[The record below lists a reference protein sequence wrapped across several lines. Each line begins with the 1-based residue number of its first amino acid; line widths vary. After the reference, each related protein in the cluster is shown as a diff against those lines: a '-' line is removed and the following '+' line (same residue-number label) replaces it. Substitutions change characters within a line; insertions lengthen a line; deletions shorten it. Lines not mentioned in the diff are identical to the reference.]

1 MKKHNII
8 ALIGVL
14 ALTANLLIPG
24 LAFGQTQT
32 GTLGVDCPT
41 PGGTSAP
48 TPPGTVTFDTVT
60 ASSSAQ
66 SSYDSAVDD
75 DTELPSSNLLS
86 VVDADSGGVDGCQ
99 AGNGFYVEA
108 AVTSDCDD
116 GAPVVLGLCHGVDP
130 VSYNIPASSMLIIT
144 TDENVDLLGL
154 SDPVDAG
161 TATVDRA
168 TTTGNETTG
177 TDIVSDVDYT
187 ADDLFE
193 TAATY
198 STYGDPLSAAVTVLD
213 SSGIGW
219 NGTVYTGVAIA
230 IIDGIAAYQAQGT
243 YTGTITYSLTS
254 T

>member
-24 LAFGQTQT
+24 LAFGQQT
-32 GTLGVDCPT
+32 GILGVDCPA

-48 TPPGTVTFDTVT
+48 TPPSTVTFDSLP

-66 SSYDSAVDD
+66 SSYDSLLDNSNP
-75 DTELPSSNLLS
+75 LPAANLLS
-86 VVDADSGGVDGCQ
+86 VADADSGGVNGCQ
-99 AGNGFYVEA
+99 AGNGFFVEA
-108 AVTSDCDD
+108 AVTSDCDP
-116 GAPVVLGLCHGVDP
+116 GAPVVLGLCHGVSP
-130 VSYNIPASSMLIIT
+130 ELYSIPASSLRVIT
-144 TDENVDLLGL
+144 TDENVDLSGL

-161 TATVDRA
+161 TATVDAA

-177 TDIVSDVDYT
+177 SDITSDVDH
-187 ADDLFE
+187 DGDVLFE
-193 TAATY
+193 TASTY
-198 STYGDPLSAAVTVLD
+198 STDGAPLNAAVTVLD
-213 SSGIGW
+213 STGTGW